1 VKIVVT
7 GSQGFIGGY
16 LVQEL
21 LSQGHNVVGVDNYS
35 KYGYLDKSYDNHPN
49 FQLVNI
55 NLEDDKNFYDVLE
68 GVDHLVAGAA
78 KIGGIT
84 YFHKFAYDLLAK
96 NERILATTCDAAIKA
111 FQKGN
116 LKKVTYV
123 SSSMVFENSLK
134 FPSEEGDELMSPP
147 PSSSYGFQKLSTEYF
162 ARAAW
167 DQYKLPYTIVRPF
180 NCIGIG
186 EARAVSDEY
195 EKSGNISLAMSH
207 VVPDLIQKVVKGQNP
222 LHILGTGEQIRHY
235 TYGGDLARGI
245 SMAIQS
251 GAATN
256 QDFNLSTPIGHT
268 VLELANIIY
277 QKVTGSEINPKIKM
291 DVPYEHDVQM
301 RIPATGKAKNM
312 LGFEALTPLETA
324 LDEIIPWV
332 KNAISLGVI

>member
-1 VKIVVT
+1 
-7 GSQGFIGGY
+7 
-16 LVQEL
+16 
-21 LSQGHNVVGVDNYS
+21 
-35 KYGYLDKSYDNHPN
+35 
-49 FQLVNI
+49 
-55 NLEDDKNFYDVLE
+55 
-68 GVDHLVAGAA
+68 
-78 KIGGIT
+78 
-84 YFHKFAYDLLAK
+84 
-96 NERILATTCDAAIKA
+96 
-111 FQKGN
+111 
-116 LKKVTYV
+116 
-123 SSSMVFENSLK
+123 
-134 FPSEEGDELMSPP
+134 
-147 PSSSYGFQKLSTEYF
+147 
-162 ARAAW
+162 
-167 DQYKLPYTIVRPF
+167 VRPF

-268 VLELANIIY
+268 VTELANIIY

-301 RIPATGKAKNM
+301 RIPATEKAKNM